1 MNFNEISLGD
11 PQDARREATKW
22 IIDDDR
28 CGNERVE
35 ACTLSELRIKLES
48 ESAPEWAFDDM
59 THEESIDFCL
69 SCAREVSSDY

>member
-1 MNFNEISLGD
+1 MS
-11 PQDARREATKW
+11 ATKW

-35 ACTLSELRIKLES
+35 APTLPELRIKLET
-48 ESAPEWAFDDM
+48 ESTPEWAFDDM

-69 SCAREVSSDY
+69 FRAREVPSDY